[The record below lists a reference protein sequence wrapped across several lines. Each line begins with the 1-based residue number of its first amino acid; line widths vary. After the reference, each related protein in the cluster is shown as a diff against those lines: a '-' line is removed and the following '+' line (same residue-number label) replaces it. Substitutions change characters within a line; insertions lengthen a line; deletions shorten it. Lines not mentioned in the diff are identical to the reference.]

1 MLKKP
6 RFTENARNSKKP
18 NAIEHKCPPPSTPDA
33 PPLAKKKTPAGTT
46 SETPAPASKQ
56 NQRKFAQKPYKYEL
70 LLFAQQR

>member
-1 MLKKP
+1 MLKKL

-46 SETPAPASKQ
+46 SEPPRTREQ
-56 NQRKFAQKPYKYEL
+56 TKPKKIRL
-70 LLFAQQR
+70 KTI